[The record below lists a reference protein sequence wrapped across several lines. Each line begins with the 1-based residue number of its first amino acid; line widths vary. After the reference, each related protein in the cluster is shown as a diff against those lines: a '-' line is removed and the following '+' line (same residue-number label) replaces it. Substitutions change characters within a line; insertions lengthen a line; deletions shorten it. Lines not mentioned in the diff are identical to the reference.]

1 VKDYLLLSLNL
12 FNTFRKKVLVYKQ
25 EVEAMKN
32 KIWVVLLST
41 FISALILSACSEET
55 GSGTKEEQD
64 KGNQNDDKVQL
75 EEGEVQA
82 SLLEFQDKIASVI
95 NKHDEDFKQFAQSVE
110 SETENLSKEELQAL
124 KNEAAQS
131 SEALATELRNLEVPK
146 ELEAYSEELNQSLDG
161 LAKEFEQQSEN
172 LSTEDVEK
180 ALEKTERA
188 TENFYKEFESGLAS
202 IYEDLGLETPNFL
215 NQTE

>member
-1 VKDYLLLSLNL
+1 
-12 FNTFRKKVLVYKQ
+12 
-25 EVEAMKN
+25 MKN

-55 GSGTKEEQD
+55 GSGTKDEQD
-64 KGNQNDDKVQL
+64 QENQNDETVQL
-75 EEGEVQA
+75 DEGKVQA

-95 NKHDEDFKQFAQSVE
+95 NKHDEDFKEFAQSVE
-110 SETENLSKEELQAL
+110 NETENLSKEELQTL

-161 LAKEFEQQSEN
+161 LAKEFEQRSEN
-172 LSTEDVEK
+172 LSTADVEN

-188 TENFYKEFESGLAS
+188 TEKLYKEFESGLAS
-202 IYEDLGLETPNFL
+202 IYEALGLETPNFL